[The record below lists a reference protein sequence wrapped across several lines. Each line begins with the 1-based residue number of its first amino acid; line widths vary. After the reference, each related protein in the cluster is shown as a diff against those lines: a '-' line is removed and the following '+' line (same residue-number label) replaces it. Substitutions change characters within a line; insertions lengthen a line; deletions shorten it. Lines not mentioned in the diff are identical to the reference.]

1 MDGRSFSV
9 LATAQGLQA
18 ASMILAPG
26 ESSGAK
32 GNEHPKSEQLLLVLE
47 GTVVAEV
54 GGETKTLRS
63 GDFVIVPR
71 DAPHVFRNPGSTQAV
86 TFNVYAPP
94 AY

>member
-1 MDGRSFSV
+1 MGDASFSV
-9 LATAQGLQA
+9 LATAHGLQA

-26 ESSGAK
+26 ESSGEK

-47 GTVVAEV
+47 GSVVAEV
-54 GGETKTLRS
+54 DGKTTTLKA

-71 DAPHVFRNPGSTQAV
+71 ESPHVFRNVSSEKAV